1 MEEKWCEQPKGE
13 LVNGGE
19 RERERDL
26 KVTSKL
32 KGGEGVKA
40 IKVESDLGL
49 I

>member
-19 RERERDL
+19 RERDL

-32 KGGEGVKA
+32 KGGEG
-40 IKVESDLGL
+40 IKSIIVESDFGL